1 MTTIPFMPRRFR
13 TAAAHYLQGRPP
25 YAAGLF
31 PRIARTCGL
40 GLGPD
45 HRVMDLG
52 CGPGQIAVA
61 LAPLAGEVVGIDPE
75 PEMLA
80 VAAEAAER
88 AGVRVT
94 WHQGS
99 SYDLGPQFGRFRLV
113 TMGRSF
119 HWMDRAET
127 LRRLDAMI
135 DPGGAVVLIHDDH
148 PKVPDNRWVQTYR
161 ELLDRYSED
170 DPDRQLRK
178 SPDWPNHTA
187 VLLDSPFGRLEEVA
201 VIERRRIPADTLAAR
216 TLSMSST
223 APERIGARAAELLAE
238 IEALSAEYAADGML
252 TEVVTSTALI
262 ARRPD
267 EAE

>member
-13 TAAAHYLQGRPP
+13 TAAAHYLQGRAA

-40 GLGPD
+40 GLE

-80 VAAEAAER
+80 VAAEAAAR
-88 AGVRVT
+88 AGVRIA
-94 WHQGS
+94 WRQGS
-99 SYDLGPQFGRFRLV
+99 SYDLGPELGRFRLV

-119 HWMDRAET
+119 HWMDRVET
-127 LRRLDAMI
+127 LRRLDTMI
-135 DPGGAVVLIHDDH
+135 DPGGAVVLVHDDH
-148 PKVPDNRWVQTYR
+148 PKVPDNRWERPYR
-161 ELLDRYSED
+161 ELLERYSEED
-170 DPDRQLRK
+170 VGRQIRR
-178 SPDWPNHTA
+178 SPDWLNHTA
-187 VLLDSPFGRLEEVA
+187 VLLDSPFSRLEEVA
-201 VIERRRIPADTLAAR
+201 VIERRRIQTESLIDRA
-216 TLSMSST
+216 LSMSSVRAGT
-223 APERIGARAAELLAE
+223 IGDRVEALIAE
-238 IEALSAEYAADGML
+238 IEGLMAEYEVDGMV
-252 TEVVTSTALI
+252 TEVVASTALI

-267 EAE
+267 VD